1 MFEEKK
7 IGDPGW
13 SPFSVKQKPVQSD
26 RRIDPD
32 KAREVSPIIMRTNFD
47 FSSSNAV
54 KDEAEADVDPK
65 ALSVICSAGVSEI
78 GSSTSSSPQIQ
89 TTELIHPSSL
99 QPSQDNPA
107 SVEKESKKTET
118 TLSSPV
124 LTPLMNLG
132 PSAQSA
138 EVQP

>member
-13 SPFSVKQKPVQSD
+13 SPFSVKQKPVQSY
-26 RRIDPD
+26 RRVDPN
-32 KAREVSPIIMRTNFD
+32 KAREVSPIMMRTAFD
-47 FSSSNAV
+47 FSQSTTAS
-54 KDEAEADVDPK
+54 DEAEADVDPK
-65 ALSVICSAGVSEI
+65 ASPVICSAEVSEI

-99 QPSQDNPA
+99 PPDQDSHA
-107 SVEKESKKTET
+107 SVEKES
-118 TLSSPV
+118 TLCSPV

-132 PSAQSA
+132 PS
-138 EVQP
+138 VQDAGVQH